1 MKESVQVYIVDDDS
15 QVLAAN
21 QFLLQALGYNSQI
34 WQNPEQFLVE
44 VDGQAPAIL
53 LLDLA
58 MPQLDG
64 LVVQQALLTRDCT
77 IAVILLTGHGDVPQ
91 AVTAMKRGAVD
102 FLEKPVDA
110 KRLASAL
117 EQAKIRVA
125 QLSRQ
130 AEARTN
136 FARLSSRE
144 REVVKL
150 VADGLTNKVIA
161 DQLCVA
167 VRTVEVHRAAAMNKL
182 AATNMAELLTQWQ
195 LLTSAPNVSAT

>member
-1 MKESVQVYIVDDDS
+1 MQIYILDDDS

-21 QFLLQALGYNSQI
+21 QFLLQALGYHSQI
-34 WQNPEQFLVE
+34 WQDPEQFLAEIDSQV
-44 VDGQAPAIL
+44 PAIL

-58 MPQLDG
+58 MPKLDG
-64 LVVQQALLTRDCT
+64 LAVQQALLTRDCA

-91 AVTAMKRGAVD
+91 AVMAMKQGAVD
-102 FLEKPVDA
+102 FLEKPVDV
-110 KRLASAL
+110 KRLAAAL

-125 QLSRQ
+125 QLSRYLEVQ
-130 AEARTN
+130 NN
-136 FARLSSRE
+136 FMRLSSRE
-144 REVVKL
+144 RDVVRL

-182 AATNMAELLTQWQ
+182 AVTNMAELLTQWQ
-195 LLTSAPNVSAT
+195 LLTSASH